1 MNGTPS
7 TVAIHNLE
15 PPRFLFF
22 LFFLAILEETTED
35 QQWKSCKE
43 AWQVART
50 LLKRGCKGGA

>member
-15 PPRFLFF
+15 PPHFLFF
-22 LFFLAILEETTED
+22 AILEETTED
-35 QQWKSCKE
+35 QQWKRCKE